1 MTYVNQLHIE
11 RFGPELNK
19 EFFTDLY
26 NSDLDQVVRFFDK
39 LDSSISFHRLPY
51 PDMTPEKILQ
61 YFKKDSTIILQI
73 GSPTP
78 FEIRYGAI
86 FREAN
91 SRIHSFIECP
101 YTADN
106 FKKVSGIYSKV
117 FKTSLEDEPVLD
129 GLVKYYEERVKL
141 GY

>member
-11 RFGPELNK
+11 KFGPELNK
-19 EFFTDLY
+19 EFFTELY
-26 NSDLDQVVRFFDK
+26 HSGLDQVVRFFDR
-39 LDSSISFHRLPY
+39 LDSAVSIHRLPD
-51 PDMTPEKILQ
+51 PDMTPEKLLQ
-61 YFKKDSTIILQI
+61 YFKKDSIVILQL

-86 FREAN
+86 FYDAN

-106 FKKVSGIYSKV
+106 FNKVSDIYSKV
-117 FKTSLEDEPVLD
+117 FKTRLEDEPVLE
-129 GLVKYYEERVKL
+129 GLIEYYEGRVKL